1 MLTIEINGVEYELA
15 TTLRVAY
22 LVQAQHNHANYI
34 DVFSRIDKMNIEE
47 QIGILWAAFSAKNP
61 ESTKRIDR
69 KMFMN
74 IVLDTFDLSMLME
87 LIKKIIEGIMGK
99 ELTDQAE
106 KTEAE
111 AESTEESD
119 EDFLMEPGMESFEE
133 ELVQD

>member
-34 DVFSRIDKMNIEE
+34 DVFSRIDKMSIEE

-61 ESTKRIDR
+61 ESTKRVDR
-69 KMFMN
+69 KMFTN

-111 AESTEESD
+111 AENTEESD